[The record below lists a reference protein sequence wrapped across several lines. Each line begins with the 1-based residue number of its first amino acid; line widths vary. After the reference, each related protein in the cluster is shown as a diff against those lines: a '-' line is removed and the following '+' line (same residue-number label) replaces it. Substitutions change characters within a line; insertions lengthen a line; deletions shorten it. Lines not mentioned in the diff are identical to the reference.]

1 MRGGSERDV
10 STLDHESRNETMEW
24 GVIVRAACAEG
35 EEVLCCLGYCFAEKL
50 DLEVA
55 LGGM

>member
-10 STLDHESRNETMEW
+10 STLDHKSRNEAMEW
-24 GVIVRAACAEG
+24 GVIVCAACAEG
-35 EEVLCCLGYCFAEKL
+35 EEVLCGLGYCFAEKL